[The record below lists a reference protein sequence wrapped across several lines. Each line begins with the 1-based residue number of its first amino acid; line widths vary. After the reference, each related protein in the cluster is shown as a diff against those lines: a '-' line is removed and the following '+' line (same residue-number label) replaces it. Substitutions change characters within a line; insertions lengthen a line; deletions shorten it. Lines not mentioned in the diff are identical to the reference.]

1 MHHKLEQ
8 VLYYINKTPPSRNQ
22 MAPKNQDQDNQ
33 LDFIPRNS
41 PKLNKT
47 TPSMTGNSW
56 ELCMDY
62 TAGLTFLKG
71 QLYLF

>member
-8 VLYYINKTPPSRNQ
+8 APYYTSGILLLRNQ
-22 MAPKNQDQDNQ
+22 TAPKNQDQDDQ

-47 TPSMTGNSW
+47 TPSMTENFW
-56 ELCMDY
+56 ELCVDY
-62 TAGLTFLKG
+62 AAGLISSKE